1 MNESTAHDNETALKL
16 LNGNNKVQL
25 LTVAVTVSLSA
36 NRIRYKINQNL
47 TKLSKETTNK
57 LE

>member
-1 MNESTAHDNETALKL
+1 MAHDNETALKL